1 MKARWMVC
9 ALISAVALTAGG
21 CDSTREL
28 LGGGKRSPDEFL
40 VYSRKPLNVPP
51 NYDLRPPA
59 SEAGRAVSN
68 EPVTEARTAL
78 LESSASTS
86 SGSVARSAQPAAG
99 SPGQMALLEQT
110 GALTADPEVRAQISR
125 ETTVLAEVDQSL
137 TDRLMFWSTPTE
149 YGTVVNPGEEAQRIR
164 ENQALGKPVT
174 AGETPTIERRKR
186 ALLEGIF

>member
-1 MKARWMVC
+1 MKGRWIAC
-9 ALISAVALTAGG
+9 ALIATVAMTAGG
-21 CDSTREL
+21 CDSTWESLR
-28 LGGGKRSPDEFL
+28 GGKRSPDEFL

-78 LESSASTS
+78 LDSSSS
-86 SGSVARSAQPAAG
+86 SGSAARVAAQPAAG
-99 SPGQMALLEQT
+99 SPGQMVLLEQT

-149 YGTVVNPGEEAQRIR
+149 YGTIVNPGEEARRIR

-174 AGETPTIERRKR
+174 DGQTPTIARRKR

>member
-1 MKARWMVC
+1 MKARWIAC
-9 ALISAVALTAGG
+9 ALIVTAAMTAGG
-21 CDSTREL
+21 CDSTWDALR
-28 LGGGKRSPDEFL
+28 GGKRSPDEFL

-78 LESSASTS
+78 LESSS
-86 SGSVARSAQPAAG
+86 SAGMGAAARGAQPAAG
-99 SPGQMALLEQT
+99 SPGQMALLEQS

-125 ETTVLAEVDQSL
+125 ETTVLAEVDQSF

-149 YGTVVNPGEEAQRIR
+149 YGTVVNPGEEARRIR

-174 AGETPTIERRKR
+174 AGQTPTIARSKR

>member
-1 MKARWMVC
+1 MKARWIAC
-9 ALISAVALTAGG
+9 ALIATVAMTAGG
-21 CDSTREL
+21 CDSTWEALR
-28 LGGGKRSPDEFL
+28 GGKRSPDEFL

-78 LESSASTS
+78 LDSSSS
-86 SGSVARSAQPAAG
+86 SGSAALVAAQPAAG
-99 SPGQMALLEQT
+99 SPGQMVLLEQT

-149 YGTVVNPGEEAQRIR
+149 YGTIVNPGEEARRIR

-174 AGETPTIERRKR
+174 DGQTPTIARRKR